1 MSSPT
6 GVCSFPQ
13 KIISGV
19 CFGVKS
25 MLFETQRV
33 VQCDSK
39 VDRGL
44 IVVKLQ
50 TIPCNIEFAFGIS
63 VP

>member
-25 MLFETQRV
+25 M
-33 VQCDSK
+33 

-63 VP
+63 FP